1 MEEDTNQEKEKK
13 QDKTIIKKKRK
24 INVWLKT
31 VLILLLII
39 IVSFSILAVKFVQD
53 KLSKINFQQLD
64 EDNLGINEELFNE
77 ISGITQQEYDQVI
90 NILLLGSDSKDMDN
104 QYAGNSDAIIIVS
117 INTKYKS
124 IKLISI
130 PRDTAADIDGVDY
143 RYKINY
149 AFALGGEQLAIK
161 TINENF
167 GLNLKE
173 YVTINIS
180 AMYDIINELGGVE
193 LEITEEEM
201 NCINEYVDM
210 FYEFSGKP
218 TQKVTSYGKV
228 TLTGE
233 QAAAHVKERIA
244 GFKDETSEHGDYGR
258 TRRQR
263 DVFISML
270 NKIMSKDASEIS
282 RIVDLILEQV
292 TTNINVG
299 KYTAMLPEFIAHKD
313 EYLNNITSVMI
324 PKVDYSE
331 EIMERGAYIYVTDIE
346 KAKKDFIKYMY
357 EM

>member
-1 MEEDTNQEKEKK
+1 MDEEITKKDETNKTKK
-13 QDKTIIKKKRK
+13 HKKICK
-24 INVWLKT
+24 WLKIM
-31 VLILLLII
+31 LILLAII
-39 IVSFSILAVKFVQD
+39 IICFAILVGKFIQN

-64 EDNLGINEELFNE
+64 EEDLSVNDELYSE
-77 ISGITQQEYDQVI
+77 VEGLTKKEYEQVV
-90 NILLLGSDSKDMDN
+90 NILLLGSDSKDMND
-104 QYAGNSDAIIIVS
+104 QYAGNSDAIMIIS
-117 INTKYKS
+117 INPKYKS

-130 PRDTAADIDGVDY
+130 PRDTAANIEGVEN

-161 TINENF
+161 TINKNF

-173 YVTINIS
+173 YITINIS

-193 LEITEEEM
+193 VEITKEEM
-201 NCINEYVDM
+201 NWINEYVDM
-210 FYEFSGKP
+210 FYKFSGKE

-233 QAAAHVKERIA
+233 QAAAHVKERMA
-244 GFKDETSEHGDYGR
+244 GFSEETSEHGDYGR

-299 KYTAMLPEFIAHKD
+299 KYTAILPEFIANKD
-313 EYLNNITSVMI
+313 EYLNNITSVMV

-331 EIMERGAYIYVTDIE
+331 EILERGAYIYITDTN
-346 KAKKDFIKYMY
+346 KAKSDFIKYMY